1 MVTCFREWG
10 AEVGWKEKRGEKEKR
25 GREKGVK
32 EKDFSYRNNMFI
44 PKGPHHAFMTL
55 RAGRGIKK
63 LPCFG

>member
-1 MVTCFREWG
+1 M
-10 AEVGWKEKRGEKEKR
+10 GWKEKWGEKEKR

-55 RAGRGIKK
+55 RASRGIKK
-63 LPCFG
+63 LLCFG